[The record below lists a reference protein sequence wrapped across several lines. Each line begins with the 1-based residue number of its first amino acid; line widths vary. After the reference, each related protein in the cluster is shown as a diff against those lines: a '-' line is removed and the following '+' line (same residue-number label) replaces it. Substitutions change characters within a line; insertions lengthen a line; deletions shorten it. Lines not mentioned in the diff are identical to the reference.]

1 MVAKPFLNPAPF
13 DKSPP
18 LIRIAA
24 MFTPTQ
30 KTKRVERDQL
40 SILLAV
46 TLLNATLFRFVELPT
61 FTWATQRILGS
72 PLKFSFDGDWMLVI
86 LMVGLVATGSLSI
99 MQRHPLRQS
108 QERPL
113 LFSLITPT
121 VGAFLISL
129 LLIRATTWSVWL
141 VTLIMGSVL
150 IGALIQ
156 LSHRAFSTQ
165 NRGYATARTLL
176 NIFDYLLGFVILSL
190 MLQDQSRALI
200 TAPTV
205 FILCGALALEL
216 LSATA
221 ADTSPVLLYSGII
234 ALLLSEF
241 AWVLGYWPISAWTAA
256 TLLILGLY
264 LLNGII
270 YQLLLKRLTRHV
282 IIEFGSVALLMF
294 ILALWI
300 RP

>member
-113 LFSLITPT
+113 L
-121 VGAFLISL
+121 
-129 LLIRATTWSVWL
+129 
-141 VTLIMGSVL
+141 
-150 IGALIQ
+150 
-156 LSHRAFSTQ
+156 STQ